1 MKQIKDNHAV
11 NETVKIALSAK
22 IRRENISHIKRVRIK
37 NEDD

>member
-1 MKQIKDNHAV
+1 MKQIKGNHAV

-22 IRRENISHIKRVRIK
+22 IRENVSHIKGVRIK